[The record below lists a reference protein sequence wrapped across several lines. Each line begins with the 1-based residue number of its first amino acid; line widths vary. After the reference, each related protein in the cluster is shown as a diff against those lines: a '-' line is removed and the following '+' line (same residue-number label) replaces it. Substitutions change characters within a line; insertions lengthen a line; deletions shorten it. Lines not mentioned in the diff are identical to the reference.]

1 MCERIEKIERDRWK
15 KEIYWIYL
23 EHGEKISMY
32 GDIVIK
38 HNLKKGKEITRKQL
52 EDWNREN
59 EEKKS
64 LEMALNYLSYRPRSR
79 KEMIDYLL
87 RKGVDSITIELTLKK
102 LEEYGYIDDLG
113 FASGWTKA
121 KMNIKPMGKRM
132 MARELYQKGISRD
145 IIEKALEQ
153 VDETEEEQAALILAK
168 KYIKRYEK
176 LQGKERLYKIGQA
189 LARRGFEWE
198 LIQRVCN
205 KLNIGQEEGE

>member
-1 MCERIEKIERDRWK
+1 
-15 KEIYWIYL
+15 
-23 EHGEKISMY
+23 
-32 GDIVIK
+32 
-38 HNLKKGKEITRKQL
+38 
-52 EDWNREN
+52 
-59 EEKKS
+59 
-64 LEMALNYLSYRPRSR
+64 
-79 KEMIDYLL
+79 
-87 RKGVDSITIELTLKK
+87 
-102 LEEYGYIDDLG
+102 
-113 FASGWTKA
+113 
-121 KMNIKPMGKRM
+121 MNIKPMGKRM